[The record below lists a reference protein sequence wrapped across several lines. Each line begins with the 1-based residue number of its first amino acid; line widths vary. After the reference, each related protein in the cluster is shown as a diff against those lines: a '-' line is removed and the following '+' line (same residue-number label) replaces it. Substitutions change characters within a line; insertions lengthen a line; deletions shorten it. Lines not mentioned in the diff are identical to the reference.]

1 MHIFQNLKDYHSSK
15 PLALSL
21 GMFDGVHLGH
31 QSILKK
37 LNAIATS
44 QDLESGILTFW
55 PHPRLVFNP
64 EFDLKLLN
72 NYEEKVHQLEKNG
85 VQNLFLQN
93 FDADFRNLSGEEF
106 VKQIL
111 VEKLNV
117 KYLIIGYDHT
127 FGKDKSGDFNLL
139 KKMSQ
144 DFGFEVQQ
152 LEAIQ
157 LEHTNI
163 SSTKIRNALQNG
175 EIVKANEMLGYSY
188 PISGKVIHGKKIG
201 RTIGFPTA
209 NLEIN
214 NHKLLPKKGAYIV
227 DVEIAGN
234 LHNGMASIGTNP
246 TVDGTEVTLEV
257 YILDFNE
264 DLYDQNITLY
274 FREFLHN
281 EIKFST
287 LENLVERLKEDEK
300 LTRQFFNLKRENNG
314 MSDFVNL

>member
-1 MHIFQNLKDYHSSK
+1 MLKIFQNLKEYHTSK

-37 LNAIATS
+37 LNEIATS
-44 QDLESGILTFW
+44 QDFESGILTFW
-55 PHPRLVFNP
+55 PHPRLIFNP

-72 NYEEKVHQLEKNG
+72 NYDEKVHQLEKNG

-93 FDADFRNLSGEEF
+93 FDEEFRNLSGEEF

-117 KYLIIGYDHT
+117 KYLIIGHDHT
-127 FGKDKSGDFNLL
+127 FGKDKSGDFQLL
-139 KKMSQ
+139 KVMSQ
-144 DFGFEVQQ
+144 EFDFEVQQ

-175 EIVKANEMLGYSY
+175 EILKANEMLGYSY

-209 NLEIN
+209 NVEIN
-214 NHKLLPKKGAYIV
+214 AHKLLPKKGAYIV
-227 DVEIAGN
+227 EVEIAGN
-234 LHNGMASIGTNP
+234 YHTGMASIGTNP
-246 TVDGTEVTLEV
+246 TVNGKKLSLEV
-257 YILDFNE
+257 YVLDFNE

-274 FREFLHN
+274 FRDFLHD

-287 LENLVERLKEDEK
+287 LENLIERLKEDEV
-300 LTRQFFNLKRENNG
+300 LTREFF
-314 MSDFVNL
+314 DVNI

>member
-1 MHIFQNLKDYHSSK
+1 MKIYQALKAYPSQK

-31 QSILKK
+31 QSILHQ
-37 LNAIATS
+37 LNKIALS
-44 QDLESGILTFW
+44 KELESGILTFW
-55 PHPRLVFNP
+55 PHPRLIFNP

-72 NYEEKVHQLEKNG
+72 NYEEKVHQLEENG

-93 FDADFRNLSGEEF
+93 FDEDFRNLSGEEF

-139 KKMSQ
+139 KKMSEEF
-144 DFGFEVQQ
+144 DFEVQQ

-163 SSTKIRNALQNG
+163 SSTKIRNALQKG
-175 EIVKANEMLGYSY
+175 DIVTANEMLGYFY

-209 NLEIN
+209 NLEMN
-214 NHKLLPKKGAYIV
+214 AHKLLPKKGAYIV
-227 DVEIAGN
+227 EVEIAGN
-234 LHNGMASIGTNP
+234 LHKGMASIGTNP
-246 TVDGTEVTLEV
+246 TVNGTEVTLEV
-257 YILDFNE
+257 YILDLNE

-274 FREFLHN
+274 FLEFLHE

-287 LENLVERLKEDEK
+287 LENLIEK
-300 LTRQFFNLKRENNG
+300 LKVDEELTRAFFNLK
-314 MSDFVNL
+314 

>member
-1 MHIFQNLKDYHSSK
+1 MKIYKDLKEYHASK

-37 LNAIATS
+37 LNEIAVS
-44 QDLESGILTFW
+44 KNLESAVLTFW

-72 NYEEKVHQLEKNG
+72 NYEEKVYFLEKNS
-85 VQNLFLQN
+85 VENLFLQN
-93 FDADFRNLSGEEF
+93 FDEEFRNLSGEEF
-106 VKQIL
+106 VNQVL
-111 VEKLNV
+111 LEKLNV
-117 KYLIIGYDHT
+117 QHLIIGYDHT
-127 FGKDKSGDFNLL
+127 FGKDKSGDFSLL
-139 KKMSQ
+139 KRMSLEY
-144 DFGFEVQQ
+144 GFVVEQ

-175 EIVKANEMLGYSY
+175 EILKANNMLGYSY

-209 NLEIN
+209 NLEIDP
-214 NHKLLPKKGAYIV
+214 HKLLPKKGAYIV
-227 DVEIAGN
+227 EVQIGEKL
-234 LHNGMASIGTNP
+234 LHGMASIGTNP
-246 TVDGTEVTLEV
+246 TVNGTEITLEV

-264 DLYDQNITLY
+264 DIYDQNITLY
-274 FREFLHN
+274 FRVFLHE

-287 LENLVERLKEDEK
+287 LENLVVRLKEDEV
-300 LTRQFFNLKRENNG
+300 LTRAFF
-314 MSDFVNL
+314 MI

>member
-1 MHIFQNLKDYHSSK
+1 MKIYKDLKEYRASK

-31 QSILKK
+31 KSILKK
-37 LNAIATS
+37 LNEIAIS
-44 QDLESGILTFW
+44 KNLESAVLTFW

-72 NYEEKVHQLEKNG
+72 NYAEKVHFLEKNS

-93 FDADFRNLSGEEF
+93 FDEEFRNLSGEEF
-106 VKQIL
+106 VKQVL
-111 VEKLNV
+111 LEKLNV
-117 KYLIIGYDHT
+117 QHLIIGYDHT
-127 FGKDKSGDFNLL
+127 FGKDKSGDFSLL
-139 KKMSQ
+139 KRMSLEH
-144 DFGFEVQQ
+144 GFVVEQ

-175 EIVKANEMLGYSY
+175 EILKANDMLGYSY

-214 NHKLLPKKGAYIV
+214 PHKLLPKKGAYIV
-227 DVEIAGN
+227 EVQIGEKL
-234 LHNGMASIGTNP
+234 LHGMASIGTNP
-246 TVDGTEVTLEV
+246 TVNGTEITLEV
-257 YILDFNE
+257 YILDFNK
-264 DLYDQNITLY
+264 DIYDQNITLY
-274 FREFLHN
+274 FRDFLHE

-287 LENLVERLKEDEK
+287 LENLVVKLKEDEV
-300 LTRQFFNLKRENNG
+300 LTRAFFVK
-314 MSDFVNL
+314 S

>member
-1 MHIFQNLKDYHSSK
+1 MKIYKDLKDYQSSK

-37 LNAIATS
+37 LNEIAGS
-44 QDLESGILTFW
+44 KNFESGILTFW
-55 PHPRLVFNP
+55 PHPRLIFNP

-72 NYEEKVHQLEKNG
+72 NYEEKTHFISENG

-93 FDADFRNLSGEEF
+93 FDEEFRNLSGEEF

-111 VEKLNV
+111 IEKLNV
-117 KYLIIGYDHT
+117 KYLIIGHDHT
-127 FGKDKSGDFNLL
+127 FGKDKSGDFSLL
-139 KKMSQ
+139 KEMSS
-144 DFGFEVQQ
+144 DFDFEVQQ

-175 EIVKANEMLGYSY
+175 EILKANDMLGYHY

-209 NLEIN
+209 NVEIN
-214 NHKLLPKKGAYIV
+214 AHKLLPKKGAYIV
-227 DVEIAGN
+227 EVEIGN
-234 LHNGMASIGTNP
+234 KIHPGMASIGTNP
-246 TVDGTEVTLEV
+246 TVNGTEITLEV

-264 DLYDQNITLY
+264 DIYDQNITLY
-274 FREFLHN
+274 FRDFLHE
-281 EIKFST
+281 EINFST
-287 LENLVERLKEDEK
+287 LENLIERLQEDEV
-300 LTRQFFNLKRENNG
+300 LTRAFFNLKRG
-314 MSDFVNL
+314 MI